1 MRLVTRGKSI
11 KNLSACSH
19 PVIKCCYKH
28 EHARDLLRSLHPLT
42 LTQISVALSFFQP
55 HTPAQRNMD
64 FVLQKLFR
72 IIDKICIG
80 RATVLLSF
88 FFFFLNSTPI
98 RRNRFFQTLPSVL
111 QSKIG
116 EAPVCTLAVTVTC
129 NIKSG
134 RFQARQCRQKWGAM
148 WLNES
153 AGNQQHTVSY
163 PYRIQPKWVQN

>member
-19 PVIKCCYKH
+19 PVIKYWYKH

-55 HTPAQRNMD
+55 HTPAQRKMN

-88 FFFFLNSTPI
+88 LFFFLFFLNSTLI

-134 RFQARQCRQKWGAM
+134 RFQALQCRQKWGAM
-148 WLNES
+148 
-153 AGNQQHTVSY
+153 
-163 PYRIQPKWVQN
+163 